1 MMKNID
7 YENDSRFI
15 LHQPFFQDGVQDYN
29 ELMYSKPYQALFYE
43 FRTGKEDTTDSVT
56 YIPNGCMDILFI
68 LDSDGSHMEI
78 LGSSTQAKQIRRLS
92 EASYFGIRL
101 KPGLCISYQGLTL
114 KDITDHELLF
124 EHIREGFLTDFF
136 CYLKETDELEQKI
149 DLFHSYFDSYINAGE
164 VNDLTGYILS
174 EINFS
179 QGNVKIHELADELH
193 YSERHISRIFQDTM
207 GLTPKTFARI
217 VRFQNVVDSI
227 LHQPIHSLCD
237 YMSELGYSDQAH
249 FQREFK
255 QYTGI
260 TPKRF
265 LIYAQSNPYSLS
277 DMGINT
283 VKQKQAS

>member
-1 MMKNID
+1 MMKTID
-7 YENDSRFI
+7 YEHDNHFI

-29 ELMYSKPYQALFYE
+29 ELMYSEPYQALFYE
-43 FRTGKEDTTDSVT
+43 FRTGNDEAMDSVT
-56 YIPNGCMDILFI
+56 YIPSGCMDILFI
-68 LDSDGSHMEI
+68 QDPYGNHVEI

-92 EASYFGIRL
+92 EARYFGIRL

-114 KDITDHELLF
+114 KDITNHELFF
-124 EHIREGFLTDFF
+124 EQIQEDHLTNFF
-136 CYLKETDELEQKI
+136 NCLDETDALARKI
-149 DLFHSYFDSYINAGE
+149 DLFHSYFDSYVNVGE

-227 LHQPIHSLCD
+227 LQQPIHSLCD

-265 LIYAQSNPYSLS
+265 LVYAQSSPYYQ
-277 DMGINT
+277 I
-283 VKQKQAS
+283 